1 MWDLYVHKSIT
12 FIMPDINNLK
22 EYLISLGSSKVGF
35 ANLKGIASDFVDL
48 PNGISLVLKFPKET
62 IEFLYDEDYKSY
74 WKSFHHQI
82 DILTKISYEGEKYI
96 KDLGYNAFALTMKRN
111 ECDMEKLLSILPY
124 KTIATKSGLGWI
136 GRSAL
141 FVTPEYGSA
150 VALGG
155 ILTDMPLEFGVPV
168 TDSECDECTNCQDA
182 CPVDAINPQKWND
195 RLNRK
200 DIIDIEACS
209 EYIIDQY
216 KAGLGCTKCLIEC
229 KLTQEYLKKI

>member
-1 MWDLYVHKSIT
+1 MSEMNK
-12 FIMPDINNLK
+12 LK
-22 EYLISLGSSKVGF
+22 EYLIDLGASKVGF
-35 ANLKGIASDFVDL
+35 ADVNGLASEFIDL
-48 PNGISLVLKFPKET
+48 PNGISLILKLPKES
-62 IEFLYDEDYKSY
+62 IEYLYEEDYKSY

-82 DILTKISYEGEKYI
+82 GQLTKISHKGERYI
-96 KDLGYNAFALTMKRN
+96 KNLGYDAFALTMKRN

-150 VALGG
+150 VALGA
-155 ILTDMPLEFGVPV
+155 ILTNMPFEFGTPI
-168 TDSECDECTNCQDA
+168 TDSECDDCTNCQDA

-195 RLNRK
+195 RLNRS

-216 KAGLGCTKCLIEC
+216 KAGLGCTKCMSEC
-229 KLTQEYLKKI
+229 KLTQEYLKRD

>member
-1 MWDLYVHKSIT
+1 MKE
-12 FIMPDINNLK
+12 LK
-22 EYLISLGSSKVGF
+22 KYLLGLGVSKVGF
-35 ANLKGIASDFVDL
+35 ADVNGMASEFVDL
-48 PNGISLVLKFPKET
+48 PNGISLVLKLPKKAMT
-62 IEFLYDEDYKSY
+62 LLYDDDYEAY
-74 WKSFHHQI
+74 WKCFHGKI
-82 DILTKISYEGEKYI
+82 AELTEIALKGEEYI
-96 KDLGYNAFALTMKRN
+96 KDKGHNAFALTMTRN

-150 VALGG
+150 VVLGA
-155 ILTDMPLEFGVPV
+155 ILTDMPLEFGTPI
-168 TDSECDECTNCQDA
+168 TDSQCDDCENCQKA
-182 CPVDAINPQKWND
+182 CPVNAINPQKWND

-216 KAGLGCTKCLIEC
+216 RNGLGCTKCMSEC
-229 KLTQEYLKKI
+229 KLTQDYLKK

>member
-1 MWDLYVHKSIT
+1 MSE
-12 FIMPDINNLK
+12 MNNIK
-22 EYLISLGSSKVGF
+22 DYLISLGASKVGF
-35 ANLKGIASDFVDL
+35 ADVKGLASEFVDL
-48 PNGISLVLKFPKET
+48 PNAISIVLKIPKET
-62 IEFLYDEDYKSY
+62 IQLVKDESY
-74 WKSFHHQI
+74 EEYWASFHQQI
-82 DILTKISYEGEKYI
+82 DKLTEISLKGEEYI
-96 KDLGYNAFALTMKRN
+96 KNLGYDAFGLTMTRN

-155 ILTDMPLEFGVPV
+155 ILTDMPLDFGTPI
-168 TDSECDECTNCQDA
+168 TDSECDDCTNCQEA

-195 RLNRK
+195 RLSRK
-200 DIIDIEACS
+200 DIIDIETCS

-216 KAGLGCTKCLIEC
+216 KAGFGCTKCMSEC
-229 KLTQEYLKKI
+229 KLTQEYLNR